1 MSLPTLSLSV
11 RIRHVALLL
20 ALTLPMTAAS
30 CSPSSAE
37 LAKQQIADTVVAKRL
52 PVQISTPKTWRVI
65 SSDEL
70 AKVGPNVVMAFSDD
84 SVDGRGVRNMSVV
97 EERMDNPLS
106 SIQYAYANASL
117 AANNLDDYT
126 KISEKDV
133 TVLDADGKQ
142 VTTRLHW
149 FEARFD
155 RKNPKRK
162 YAQLY
167 AAQGYYGYTATIQTV
182 IDDPNTAELEKLLL
196 SFRFVKE

>member
-1 MSLPTLSLSV
+1 MTAFPSLPLRLG
-11 RIRHVALLL
+11 HAALLMVL
-20 ALTLPMTAAS
+20 AMPLMGLS

-37 LAKQQIADTVVAKRL
+37 VAKEQIADTVAAKRL
-52 PVQISTPKTWRVI
+52 PVQMNAPKTWRVI
-65 SSDEL
+65 PSEEL
-70 AKVGPNVVMAFSDD
+70 AKIGPNVIMAFSDD

-117 AANNLDDYT
+117 AADNLDDYT
-126 KISEKDV
+126 KLQEKDV
-133 TVLDADGKQ
+133 TILNADNQQ

-155 RKNPKRK
+155 RKDPKRK
-162 YAQLY
+162 YVQLY

-182 IDDPNTAELEKLLL
+182 IDDLNTAELEQLILG
-196 SFRFVKE
+196 FRFVKE